1 MAAGCILTQKLGT
14 KLENPA
20 KIGQSALRHPATEM
34 PLIRSRL
41 LRYPAPLFGGAV
53 LILAAVLVSNT
64 RIEQAFG
71 RIPHSLAWG
80 PALFRGLLAL
90 HGLGLIL
97 ASLLAKGP
105 LAMAQRRSTRRGTYA
120 ILAALTLLAALLSVP
135 SLNSCLWLDEVLTL
149 VHYARPPMAWILTS
163 YPDQNQHMLYSLLA
177 HCSLRIFGE
186 QAWALRLPAVVFG
199 AGSIWALFLLGRR
212 LVGETEALLACAL
225 ATVSYHRIWFSQDA
239 RGYTGLLFF
248 TLLATWLWLEALD
261 RDQWRTWLGY
271 SACVVLGIWI
281 HMSMLFVAAAHAL
294 IFLIV
299 WLRSERRLAPLSRAA
314 AAFALCGTIS
324 LQIYALSLP
333 EFLRTAVWTPHLSA
347 ATQWTHLWWTI
358 SESLRSLR
366 LGSAAVVVVVFGA
379 AFFAAGWF
387 RIFRQQQPAAWAM
400 ILPAVLTGATML
412 ALEHCLFPRF
422 FFFSMGFGVLIFI
435 HGAMLA
441 ARWSPRAGYWL
452 VGLMIVASALTV
464 PHCYALPKQDF
475 VGARDYVERQRTGG
489 DPVIAVSLAAHAYS
503 EYYAPAWPAA
513 WNSGELAALRGTS
526 GRAFLVYTL
535 PEDLRAFHPDLWSA
549 VHADFDTV
557 KIFPGTLG
565 GGEVY
570 VCRERK
576 LSGK

>member
-1 MAAGCILTQKLGT
+1 LAG
-14 KLENPA
+14 
-20 KIGQSALRHPATEM
+20 SALVVAA
-34 PLIRSRL
+34 L
-41 LRYPAPLFGGAV
+41 LLSSAF
-53 LILAAVLVSNT
+53 
-64 RIEQAFG
+64 IEQAFG
-71 RIPHSLAWG
+71 RAPHSLAWG

-97 ASLLAKGP
+97 ASLFANEP
-105 LAMAQRRSTRRGTYA
+105 LAVAQRSSPRRGTYA
-120 ILAALTLLAALLSVP
+120 ILAALTLLAALLSIP

-149 VHYARPPMAWILTS
+149 VHYARLPLTWILTS

-186 QAWALRLPAVVFG
+186 QAWALRLPALVFG

-261 RDQWRTWLGY
+261 SGRWRTWLGY
-271 SACVVLGIWI
+271 SACIVLGVWM
-281 HMSMLFVAAAHAL
+281 HMTMLFVAAAHAL

-299 WLRSERRLAPLSRAA
+299 WLRSERRPAPLGRAA

-333 EFLRTAVWTPHLSA
+333 EFLRTALSA
-347 ATQWTHLWWTI
+347 TLPTGATQWTHPWWTI
-358 SESLRSLR
+358 SESLRSLQ
-366 LGSAAVVVVVFGA
+366 LGSAAVALVAVFGA
-379 AFFAAGWF
+379 ALFAAGWL
-387 RIFRQQQPAAWAM
+387 RIFCRQQPAAWAL
-400 ILPAVLTGATML
+400 ILPALLTGAAML
-412 ALEHCLFPRF
+412 ALGHCLFPRF

-441 ARWSPRAGYWL
+441 ARWSPRAGYGL
-452 VGLMIVASALTV
+452 AGLMIVASALTV
-464 PHCYALPKQDF
+464 PRCYALPKQDF
-475 VGARDYVERQRTGG
+475 IGARDYVERQRTAG

-503 EYYAPAWPAA
+503 EYYAPAWSAA
-513 WNSGELAALRGTS
+513 WTSGELAALRGPS

-535 PEDLRAFHPDLWSA
+535 PEDLRAFHPDLWSV
-549 VHADFDTV
+549 VHADFDTL

-570 VCRERK
+570 VCRERSR
-576 LSGK
+576 LSVK

>member
-1 MAAGCILTQKLGT
+1 M
-14 KLENPA
+14 
-20 KIGQSALRHPATEM
+20 QS
-34 PLIRSRL
+34 IRSRV
-41 LRYPAPLFGGAV
+41 LRYPALLFGGAV
-53 LILAAVLVSNT
+53 LILAAVLMSNT
-64 RIEQAFG
+64 RIEQVFG
-71 RIPHSLAWG
+71 RTSHSLAWG

-90 HGLGLIL
+90 HGLGLIF
-97 ASLLAKGP
+97 ASLFATGP
-105 LAMAQRRSTRRGTYA
+105 FASAQRSSPRRGTYA
-120 ILAALTLLAALLSVP
+120 ILAALTLLAALLSIP
-135 SLNSCLWLDEVLTL
+135 SLNSCLWLDEVLTM

-163 YPDQNQHMLYSLLA
+163 FPDQNQHMLYSLLA
-177 HCSLRIFGE
+177 HCCLRVFGE

-225 ATVSYHRIWFSQDA
+225 TTVSYHRIWFSQDA

-271 SACVVLGIWI
+271 SACVILGIWI
-281 HMSMLFVAAAHAL
+281 HMTMLFVAAAHAV

-299 WLRSERRLAPLSRAA
+299 WLRSERHPAPLGRAA

-333 EFLRTAVWTPHLSA
+333 EFLRTAVSTPHVT
-347 ATQWTHLWWTI
+347 ATTLWTHPWWTI

-366 LGSAAVVVVVFGA
+366 IGSAAAVVVAVFGA
-379 AFFAAGWF
+379 AFFAAGSL
-387 RIFRQQQPAAWAM
+387 RIFLRQQPAAWAM
-400 ILPAVLTGATML
+400 ILPAVLTGAAML
-412 ALEHCLFPRF
+412 AVEHCLFPRF

-435 HGAMLA
+435 HGAMSA

-452 VGLMIVASALTV
+452 AGLMIVASALTV
-464 PHCYALPKQDF
+464 PRCYALPKQDF
-475 VGARDYVERQRTGG
+475 VGARDYVELQRTAG

-513 WNSGELAALRGTS
+513 WNSGELAALRGPS

-549 VHADFDTV
+549 VNADFDTV

-570 VCRERK
+570 VCRERSK

>member
-1 MAAGCILTQKLGT
+1 MTNPLSVRSPGLALAG
-14 KLENPA
+14 
-20 KIGQSALRHPATEM
+20 S
-34 PLIRSRL
+34 
-41 LRYPAPLFGGAV
+41 
-53 LILAAVLVSNT
+53 VLVVAALLLSSAF
-64 RIEQAFG
+64 IEQAFG
-71 RIPHSLAWG
+71 RAPHSLAWG

-97 ASLLAKGP
+97 ASLLATGP
-105 LAMAQRRSTRRGTYA
+105 FAAAQRSSPRRGTYA

-149 VHYARPPMAWILTS
+149 VHYARPPMAWIFTS

-212 LVGETEALLACAL
+212 LVSETEALLACAL
-225 ATVSYHRIWFSQDA
+225 MTVSYHRIWFSQDA

-271 SACVVLGIWI
+271 CACVVLGVWI
-281 HMSMLFVAAAHAL
+281 HVTMLFVPAAHAV

-299 WLRSERRLAPLSRAA
+299 WLRSERRPAPLGRAA

-333 EFLRTAVWTPHLSA
+333 EFLRTAVSTPLVAA
-347 ATQWTHLWWTI
+347 ATQWTHPWWTI

-379 AFFAAGWF
+379 AFFAVGWL
-387 RIFRQQQPAAWAM
+387 RIFRRQQPAAWAM
-400 ILPAVLTGATML
+400 ILPAVLTGAAML

-422 FFFSMGFGVLIFI
+422 FFFSMGFGVLIFM
-435 HGAMLA
+435 HGAMSA

-452 VGLMIVASALTV
+452 AGLMIVASALTV
-464 PHCYALPKQDF
+464 PRCYALPKQDF
-475 VGARDYVERQRTGG
+475 VGARDYVERQRTAG

-513 WNSGELAALRGTS
+513 WTSGELAALRGPS

-549 VHADFDTV
+549 VHADYYTV

-570 VCRERK
+570 VCRERSK
-576 LSGK
+576 QSGK